1 MLGLVGRAGLRRRLA
16 VGISTVLVGSLL
28 PVLPTVAQPAAA
40 AGAGA
45 TPRAD
50 VGKAVPGSSGARV
63 RPRKLPSGPRTPA
76 ERPRRD
82 WPEAATA
89 TIRLAGPGA
98 SPPSAT
104 AGGKGKRL
112 PLTLA
117 PAASRSRKSAKS
129 AGAKLSAPDATVPAA
144 VTARILS
151 RQHSRRAGVD
161 GLLFTLQPS
170 GNPAAAARQ
179 QPGPLRVGVD
189 YGDFAGAYGGG
200 YASRLRLVE
209 LPACAAT
216 APDKAECRIAN
227 PLATRNDT
235 EKHTLTASSV
245 PLRAK
250 EPTVLAAVGD
260 DKSVKGDYKATSLS
274 PSATWNTNLN
284 TGDFTWSYDM
294 PVPEVPG
301 GLKPNVGLS
310 YSSGSIDGRTG
321 NSNNQGSWAGDGFEL
336 WPGYIERRY
345 KPCSDDGEK
354 HADGNKPG
362 DLCWGYDN
370 AFISFNGKAGELVP
384 AGKDTW
390 KLQNDDGTKIRR
402 LTSAARDNGDN
413 DSEYWEL
420 TDPSGT
426 RFYFGYHKLPGWA
439 AGKDTTDSTWTVPV
453 FGNDSGEDCHK
464 DTFKDSWCQQ
474 GWRWNLDYVVDPH
487 GDAISYYY
495 DKETNSYGR
504 DLDKDDDT
512 PYTRGGYLKRIEYGR
527 TSADLY
533 AGKPLA
539 QVSFANSERCLPQ
552 TGVTCAADTIDA
564 KSFYWYDTPWD
575 LNCKAGTT
583 CDQGRLSPTFWT
595 RKRLTRV
602 TTEVLK
608 DGALTP
614 VDSWALNHRWGKAD
628 VDYQLELESIQHT
641 GHTDTK
647 PLTLP
652 KTTFAYTQLANRL
665 DKTGDGYAPYI
676 KDRLST
682 IADEYGGQTD
692 VNYSKP
698 ACTFN
703 NLPTPES
710 NTTLC
715 FPQFIGGSSSDD
727 MDREWFNK
735 YVVESVTTTD
745 RTGGAPDQVTRYD
758 YLDDAAWHYDDDDG
772 LTKEKF
778 KTWSQWRGY
787 GHVRVQTGGQGTGAD
802 AMKTQEDSY
811 FLRGMDGDR
820 KNASGGSKDVSVSL
834 SAGEGEPLTDDASA
848 AGFAYKAATF
858 SAPGGKVLA
867 KTVSRPWH
875 HQTAKKTR
883 DWGTVT
889 ANFSGTASTRAWT
902 SLDDGAGAKWRT
914 TTTASTFD
922 TVAGRVTEL
931 SDRGDD
937 STTDDDRCTRTTYA
951 TNTDKNILTLPT
963 RVETVAT
970 ECGSS
975 PDRAKEVIS
984 DVRTAYDGGGYGAVP
999 TKGDATAV
1007 ATLKKHD
1014 GTTATYLETGTTYD
1028 GYGRPEKVTD
1038 LTGNVTAI
1046 GDSAPTRTA
1055 RTDGRTTTTAYTPA
1069 TGIPTKTTVTT
1080 PPADAKDTTTA
1091 QTTTTELD
1099 PLRGQ
1104 PAATIDTNGKRTTLK
1119 YDALGRS
1126 LKVWLP
1132 DRARTTVQLPNYQ
1145 FDYYVEDGKPATV
1158 ATRTLNPEGDSQA
1171 VSYTLYDGYL
1181 RPRQTQAPGPDA
1193 GWLIS
1198 DTFYNERG
1206 LAAKTFAPYYV
1217 AKKPERALFKPADAL
1232 SVETQTWKTYDGLG
1246 RETESRDVAGN
1257 GEGGK
1262 VLAVISTLYRGDRT
1276 TVIPPTGGI
1285 ATTTVADARGQTTQL
1300 LQHHTRSANAPAET
1314 TRYTYSPAGK
1324 LAGVTDPAG
1333 NSWAY
1338 QYDQLG
1344 NQTWSKDPDKG
1355 ITKATFDDRS
1365 QQISTEDANGA
1376 VLATVYDGLGR
1387 KTELHDKT
1395 ASGPLRAKWVY
1406 DIVTKAKGQLAEST
1420 RYVDGKAYTHK
1431 ITEYDPI
1438 YRPERT
1444 ATVIPESEGALAGTY
1459 TASTSLYANGLPR
1472 GRSVSQ
1478 AGNILGKGWNYAY
1491 DDRTMRVTSVY
1502 GTGIRSDATYTLT
1515 GKPLTYKI
1523 AGGGKPTQVTNTYEW
1538 GTQRLANSRVD
1549 RQDVAGVDQS
1559 ATYGYDPAGNVT
1571 SLSDVSRTGTDTQ
1584 CFTYDYLR
1592 RLTEAWTQDEKT
1604 CAAAPAGNLIAG
1616 PAPYWQSYGYDA
1628 AGNRTTLTQH
1638 DPTGDSAK
1646 DAKSTYGYPKPG
1658 TPQPHALTT
1667 VDTTG
1672 PTGTSTSAYSYD
1684 NTGNTTTRTLTG
1696 DKQTLTWDVEGHLT
1710 KVTEPAD
1717 DKGTKTTSYVYDAD
1731 GNRLITRT
1739 GDRTTLTLGGHTELT
1754 LDKGADK
1761 PKATRYIPLGSGNQ
1775 AVLADDGT
1783 YTITLA
1789 DRLGTGQLAINAA
1802 DQTLTQRRQLPFG
1815 GPRGTKPANWP
1826 GTKGYVG
1833 GTDDTADT
1841 GLTHLGAR
1849 EYDPETGRFLSVDP
1863 VLDPADPQQINGY
1876 TYSNNNPLTF
1886 SDPTGQLF
1894 ADPDGSGR
1902 GTGVVHNRHGGM
1914 RLSGSKNYI
1923 PGPGACIQPYCHIPY
1938 NGPTRYEI
1946 YPGISAPFSWGKAP
1960 ELEREF
1966 KEVTSLFKPWGN
1978 PRFEDGPLAGVRIM
1992 HALSEACYRLEGGCP
2007 DDVYSFTKHIAMA
2020 GVAAVTEGE
2029 LPGRITGRPSVKA
2042 SDCLHSFT
2050 PDTEVAL
2057 ANGKRKRIEDVKT
2070 GDKVIATDPATGKT
2084 TTRPVVATIVT
2095 KDDKHFT
2102 DLTVKTPSGDS
2113 SIIATNTHP
2122 FWSVDKKKWINAGD
2136 LRPGTELRT
2145 PQGTTAKITTVR
2157 HFSKQQQT
2165 HDLTIAGTHTYY
2177 VLAGQTP
2184 VLVHNSNGWCG
2195 PGFRTASEA
2204 GISPNDAKRIQNAAD
2219 KAGQPIVVVGSR
2231 AGNGNLN
2238 PTSDWDYIL
2247 TGPSRTRHSVKNS
2260 LPRGAGDGDGSGR
2273 GRDFY
2278 QSYNPNSPR
2287 KDYTVLERD
2296 KPYVVFEPRGR

>member
-1 MLGLVGRAGLRRRLA
+1 M
-16 VGISTVLVGSLL
+16 T
-28 PVLPTVAQPAAA
+28 
-40 AGAGA
+40 
-45 TPRAD
+45 
-50 VGKAVPGSSGARV
+50 ARV
-63 RPRKLPSGPRTPA
+63 LGRKETY
-76 ERPRRD
+76 
-82 WPEAATA
+82 
-89 TIRLAGPGA
+89 
-98 SPPSAT
+98 
-104 AGGKGKRL
+104 
-112 PLTLA
+112 
-117 PAASRSRKSAKS
+117 
-129 AGAKLSAPDATVPAA
+129 
-144 VTARILS
+144 
-151 RQHSRRAGVD
+151 RAGVD
-161 GLLFTLQPS
+161 GVLFTLQADTVRAMKKDSP
-170 GNPAAAARQ
+170 
-179 QPGPLRVGVD
+179 PGSVRVSLN
-189 YGDFAGAYGGG
+189 YADFAGAYGGG

-216 APDKAECRIAN
+216 TPDKDSCRTAK

-235 EKHTLTASSV
+235 EKRTLTASSV
-245 PLRAK
+245 PLRVNR
-250 EPTVLAAVGD
+250 PTVLAAVGD
-260 DKSVKGDYKATSLS
+260 DKSVKGDYKATSLA

-390 KLQNDDGTKIRR
+390 KLQGDDGTKIRR
-402 LTSAARDNGDN
+402 LTSAARDNGDSDN
-413 DSEYWEL
+413 EYWEL

-439 AGKDTTDSTWTVPV
+439 AKKDTTDSTWTVPV
-453 FGNDSGEDCHK
+453 FGNDIGEDCHK
-464 DTFKDSWCQQ
+464 DAFKDSWCQQ

-512 PYTRGGYLKRIEYGR
+512 PYVRGGYLKRIEYGR

-533 AGKPLA
+533 AGNPLA
-539 QVSFANSERCLPQ
+539 RVSFANAERCLPQ
-552 TGVTCAADTIDA
+552 EGVTCAADTIDA
-564 KSFYWYDTPWD
+564 KRFYWYDTPWD
-575 LNCKAGTT
+575 LNCKADTT
-583 CDQGRLSPTFWT
+583 CDQGRFSPTFWT
-595 RKRLTRV
+595 RKRLMGV

-614 VDSWALNHRWGKAD
+614 VDSWSLNHRWGKAD

-641 GHTDTK
+641 GHTDTA

-665 DKTGDGYAPYI
+665 DKTGDGYAPYV

-682 IADEYGGQTD
+682 IDDEYGGRTD

-698 ACTFN
+698 ACAFDD
-703 NLPTPES
+703 LPTPQS
-710 NTTLC
+710 NTTRC
-715 FPQFIGGSSSDD
+715 FPQFIGGSASDD

-735 YVVESVTTTD
+735 YVVDSVTTTD

-787 GHVRVQTGGQGTGAD
+787 GHVRVRTGGQGTSAD

-820 KNASGGSKDVSVSL
+820 KSAGGGTKDVKVSL
-834 SAGEGEPLTDDASA
+834 DEGEGEPVIDDASA
-848 AGFAYKAATF
+848 AGFAYKTVTY
-858 SAPGGKVLA
+858 SAPGGKILA
-867 KTVSRPWH
+867 KSISRPWH
-875 HQTAKKTR
+875 HETAKKTR
-883 DWGTVT
+883 AWGTVT
-889 ANFSGTASTRAWT
+889 ANFTGTASTRAWT

-922 TVAGRVTEL
+922 TVAGRVTEV

-951 TNTDKNILTLPT
+951 TNTDKNLLALPA

-975 PDRAKEVIS
+975 PDRAKDVIS
-984 DVRTAYDGGGYGAVP
+984 DVRTAYDGGGYGAAP
-999 TKGDATAV
+999 PKGDATAV

-1014 GTTATYLETGTTYD
+1014 GTTATYLESGTTYD
-1028 GYGRPEKVTD
+1028 SYGRPLKVTD
-1038 LTGNVTAI
+1038 LTANVTAI

-1055 RTDGRTTTTAYTPA
+1055 RGDGRTTTTAYTPA
-1069 TGIPTKTTVTT
+1069 TGLPAKTTVTT
-1080 PPADAKDTTTA
+1080 PPADAKDSNTA
-1091 QTTTTELD
+1091 QTTTTELE

-1104 PAATIDTNGKRTTLK
+1104 PSAIVDTNGKRTTLK

-1126 LKVWLP
+1126 TKVWLP
-1132 DRARTTVQLPNYQ
+1132 DRGSVPTYQ
-1145 FDYYVEDGKPATV
+1145 FTYSVQEGKPAAV
-1158 ATRTLNPEGDSQA
+1158 ATYTLNPSAQTQT

-1181 RPRQTQAPGPDA
+1181 RARQTQAPGPNA

-1198 DTFYNERG
+1198 DTFYDERG
-1206 LAAKTFAPYYV
+1206 LPAKTFAPYYV
-1217 AKKPERALFKPADAL
+1217 DKRPEHELFKPADAL
-1232 SVETQTWKTYDGLG
+1232 KVETQTWKTYDGLG

-1262 VLAVISTLYRGDRT
+1262 VLAVTTTSYRGDRT
-1276 TVIPPTGGI
+1276 TVIPPQGGT
-1285 ATTTVADARGQTTQL
+1285 ATTTVTDARGQTTQL
-1300 LQHHTRSANAPAET
+1300 LQHHARAADAPAET
-1314 TRYTYSPAGK
+1314 TRYSYTPAGK
-1324 LAGVTDPAG
+1324 LAGVTDPAD
-1333 NSWAY
+1333 NAWAY

-1355 ITKATFDDRS
+1355 ITKAAFDDRS
-1365 QQISTEDANGA
+1365 QQISSEDANGA

-1395 ASGPLRAKWVY
+1395 PDGPLRAKWVY
-1406 DIVTKAKGQLAEST
+1406 DTVTGAKGQLAEST
-1420 RYVDGKAYTHK
+1420 RYIDSKAYTNK
-1431 ITEYDPI
+1431 ITQYDAL
-1438 YRPERT
+1438 YRPQRAE
-1444 ATVIPESEGALAGTY
+1444 TVIPESEGALAGTY
-1459 TASTSLYANGLPR
+1459 QSGTSYYENGLPKA
-1472 GRSVSQ
+1472 RSFSRM
-1478 AGNILGKGWNYAY
+1478 GNLAGKGWNYSYAN
-1491 DDRTMRVTSVY
+1491 DTLRMTTVY
-1502 GTGIRSDATYTLT
+1502 GADIRSDATYTLT
-1515 GKPLTYKI
+1515 GQPLTYKI
-1523 AGGGKPTQVTNTYEW
+1523 VGSGKSTQVVNSYEW
-1538 GTQRLANSRVD
+1538 GTKRLSNSRVD

-1584 CFTYDYLR
+1584 CFTYDHLR
-1592 RLTEAWTQDEKT
+1592 RLTEAWTQDEKN
-1604 CAAAPAGNLIAG
+1604 CAAGPAGNLTAG

-1628 AGNRTTLTQH
+1628 AGNRTMLTQH
-1638 DPTGDSAK
+1638 DPSGDSTK
-1646 DAKSTYGYPKPG
+1646 DTRSTYRYPKPG
-1658 TPQPHALTT
+1658 TPQPHTLTA

-1672 PTGTSTSAYSYD
+1672 PTGTSTSAYGYD
-1684 NTGNTTTRTLTG
+1684 PTGNTTTRTLAG
-1696 DKQTLTWDVEGHLT
+1696 DKQTLTWDVEGHLA
-1710 KVTEPAD
+1710 KVAEPAG

-1739 GDRTTLTLGGHTELT
+1739 GDRTTLTLGDHTELT

-1761 PKATRYIPLGSGNQ
+1761 PKATRYIPLGGGNQ

-1783 YTITLA
+1783 YTLTLA
-1789 DRLGTGQLAINAA
+1789 DHHGTGQLAIKTA
-1802 DQTLTQRRQLPFG
+1802 DQSLTQRRSLPFG
-1815 GPRGTKPANWP
+1815 GSRGTKPTNWP

-1849 EYDPETGRFLSVDP
+1849 EFDPDTGRFLSVDP
-1863 VLDPADPQQINGY
+1863 VMDPADPQQINGY

-1923 PGPGACIQPYCHIPY
+1923 PGPGACIQPYCHRPY
-1938 NGPTRYEI
+1938 NGPVYREAPPTCYYAMGTNPSCSASGRTS
-1946 YPGISAPFSWGKAP
+1946 SAPSERSAPVLMAGSYPQNMAVDRGPLSVWQKVAVGGLSLIGGAVVLAPVAALALPECLAALPLCAEAGAGIIMGGADGGSIPTSRAEGIVGGKVRPCHNGCNVVSGSLQGERLAEKLRVESANSPFTEGGHLTPEAIAGSELAMPGTKMGNGELQARFRERGGASQWGKYSTKTNQSP
-1960 ELEREF
+1960 YGDYQVHYYKNRVTD
-1966 KEVTSLFKPWGN
+1966 EVMY
-1978 PRFEDGPLAGVRIM
+1978 D
-1992 HALSEACYRLEGGCP
+1992 Y
-2007 DDVYSFTKHIAMA
+2007 DY
-2020 GVAAVTEGE
+2020 
-2029 LPGRITGRPSVKA
+2029 
-2042 SDCLHSFT
+2042 
-2050 PDTEVAL
+2050 
-2057 ANGKRKRIEDVKT
+2057 
-2070 GDKVIATDPATGKT
+2070 KVVMNRRG
-2084 TTRPVVATIVT
+2084 
-2095 KDDKHFT
+2095 
-2102 DLTVKTPSGDS
+2102 S
-2113 SIIATNTHP
+2113 
-2122 FWSVDKKKWINAGD
+2122 
-2136 LRPGTELRT
+2136 
-2145 PQGTTAKITTVR
+2145 AK
-2157 HFSKQQQT
+2157 
-2165 HDLTIAGTHTYY
+2165 
-2177 VLAGQTP
+2177 
-2184 VLVHNSNGWCG
+2184 
-2195 PGFRTASEA
+2195 
-2204 GISPNDAKRIQNAAD
+2204 
-2219 KAGQPIVVVGSR
+2219 
-2231 AGNGNLN
+2231 
-2238 PTSDWDYIL
+2238 
-2247 TGPSRTRHSVKNS
+2247 
-2260 LPRGAGDGDGSGR
+2260 
-2273 GRDFY
+2273 
-2278 QSYNPNSPR
+2278 
-2287 KDYTVLERD
+2287 
-2296 KPYVVFEPRGR
+2296 

>member
-1 MLGLVGRAGLRRRLA
+1 MNGMLGLVGRTGLRRRLA

-28 PVLPTVAQPAAA
+28 PVLPAVAQPAAA
-40 AGAGA
+40 EGAGAGA
-45 TPRAD
+45 TERAD

-76 ERPRRD
+76 ERPQRD

-89 TIRLAGPGA
+89 TIRLTGPGS
-98 SPPSAT
+98 SPPSTT
-104 AGGKGKRL
+104 AVGKGKRL
-112 PLTLA
+112 PLTLV
-117 PAASRSRKSAKS
+117 PTASRSRKSAKS
-129 AGAKLSAPDATVPAA
+129 AGARLSAQAATAPAA

-151 RQHSRRAGVD
+151 RQHTRRAGVD
-161 GLLFTLQPS
+161 GLLFTLQPAGS
-170 GNPAAAARQ
+170 PKGAARQ

-250 EPTVLAAVGD
+250 GPTVLAAVGD

-301 GLKPNVGLS
+301 GLKPSVGLS

-362 DLCWGYDN
+362 DLCSGYNN

-390 KLQNDDGTKIRR
+390 KLQSDDGTKIKR
-402 LTSAARDNGDN
+402 LTSAARDNDDN
-413 DSEYWEL
+413 DNEYWEL
-420 TDPSGT
+420 TEPSGT

-474 GWRWNLDYVVDPH
+474 AWRWNLDYVVDPH
-487 GDAISYYY
+487 GNAISYYY

-504 DLDKDDDT
+504 DLNKDDDT

-527 TSADLY
+527 SSDDLY

-539 QVSFANSERCLPQ
+539 QASFANSERCLPQ
-552 TGVTCAADTIDA
+552 TGVTCAVDTIDA

-595 RKRLTRV
+595 RKRLTGV

-608 DGALTP
+608 DGKLTP
-614 VDSWALNHRWGKAD
+614 VDSWSLTHRWGKAD

-641 GHTDTK
+641 GHTDTE

-710 NTTLC
+710 NTTRC

-727 MDREWFNK
+727 MDKEWFNK

-758 YLDDAAWHYDDDDG
+758 YRDDAAWHYDDDDG

-820 KNASGGSKDVSVSL
+820 KNTSGGTKDVSVSL

-848 AGFAYKAATF
+848 AGFAYKTATF

-914 TTTASTFD
+914 TTTASAFD
-922 TVAGRVTEL
+922 TVAGRVKEV

-937 STTDDDRCTRTTYA
+937 STTNDDRCTRTTYA

-970 ECGSS
+970 ECGSN
-975 PDRAKEVIS
+975 PDRAKDVIS

-1069 TGIPTKTTVTT
+1069 TGIPTKTVTTT
-1080 PPADAKDTTTA
+1080 PPADPKDTTTA

-1104 PAATIDTNGKRTTLK
+1104 PAATFDTNGKRTTLK
-1119 YDALGRS
+1119 YDALGRT

-1132 DRARTTVQLPNYQ
+1132 DRARTTVQLPNYE

-1158 ATRTLNPEGDSQA
+1158 ATRTLKPAGASQA

-1198 DTFYNERG
+1198 DTFYDERG

-1217 AKKPERALFKPADAL
+1217 ARKPERELFKPADAL

-1262 VLAVISTLYRGDRT
+1262 ALAVTSTLYRGDRT
-1276 TVIPPTGGI
+1276 TVIPPTGGT

-1300 LQHHTRSANAPAET
+1300 LQHHTRSADAPAET
-1314 TRYTYSPAGK
+1314 TRYAYSPAGK

-1355 ITKATFDDRS
+1355 ITKAVFDDRG
-1365 QQISTEDANGA
+1365 QQISSEDANGA

-1387 KTELHDKT
+1387 KTELHDKA

-1406 DIVTKAKGQLAEST
+1406 DTVTKAKGQLAEST

-1431 ITEYDPI
+1431 ITEYDPV
-1438 YRPERT
+1438 YRPEHT

-1459 TASTSLYANGLPR
+1459 TASTSLFANGLPK

-1478 AGNILGKGWNYAY
+1478 VGNIFGKGWTYAY
-1491 DDRTMRVTSVY
+1491 DDRTMRVAWVR

-1523 AGGGKPTQVTNTYEW
+1523 VGGGKPTQVTNTYEW

-1559 ATYGYDPAGNVT
+1559 ATYGYDAAGNVT

-1604 CAAAPAGNLIAG
+1604 CAPVPAGNLIAG

-1658 TPQPHALTT
+1658 TPQPHTLTT

-1672 PTGTSTSAYSYD
+1672 PAGTSTSAYSYD

-1761 PKATRYIPLGSGNQ
+1761 PKATRYIPLGGGNQ

-1876 TYSNNNPLTF
+1876 TYGNNNPLTF

-1946 YPGISAPFSWGKAP
+1946 YPGVSAPLSWDKAP

-1978 PRFEDGPLAGVRIM
+1978 PRFEDGPMAGVRIM

-2007 DDVYSFTKHIAMA
+2007 EEVYSFTKHVAMA

-2029 LPGRITGRPSVKA
+2029 LPRRIAGRLAGKA
-2042 SDCLHSFT
+2042 SDCLHSFV

-2057 ANGKRKRIEDVKT
+2057 ADGTRKRIEDVKT
-2070 GDKVIATDPATGKT
+2070 GDKVIATDPESGET

-2113 SIIATNTHP
+2113 SIITTDTHP
-2122 FWSVDKKKWINAGD
+2122 FWSADKKKWINAGD
-2136 LRPGTELRT
+2136 LRPGTQLRT
-2145 PQGTTAKITTVR
+2145 PQGATVKIAAVR
-2157 HFSKQQQT
+2157 HFGKQQQT

-2177 VLAGQTP
+2177 VLAGETP
-2184 VLVHNSNGWCG
+2184 VLVHNSNCGIGRELIGDERADHILDGHRYPGAPGKDAFPQGWSDDQILDAVADVV
-2195 PGFRTASEA
+2195 T
-2204 GISPNDAKRIQNAAD
+2204 SPNSQRTWYKGSAVHAERTLKTRKGEPAVQNVI
-2219 KAGQPIVVVGSR
+2219 GSVGGVR
-2231 AGNGNLN
+2231 MLVRYE
-2238 PTSDWDYIL
+2238 PL
-2247 TGPSRTRHSVKNS
+2247 TGK
-2260 LPRGAGDGDGSGR
+2260 
-2273 GRDFY
+2273 
-2278 QSYNPNSPR
+2278 
-2287 KDYTVLERD
+2287 VLTAF
-2296 KPYVVFEPRGR
+2296 PH

>member
-1 MLGLVGRAGLRRRLA
+1 MNGMLGLVTRAGLRRRLA

-28 PVLPTVAQPAAA
+28 PVLPAVAQPAAGA
-40 AGAGA
+40 RAGA
-45 TPRAD
+45 TQRGD

-63 RPRKLPSGPRTPA
+63 KPRKLPSGPRTPA
-76 ERPRRD
+76 ERPKRD

-89 TIRLAGPGA
+89 TIRLTGPGA

-104 AGGKGKRL
+104 AGGKGKRRL

-117 PAASRSRKSAKS
+117 PAASPSRKSTKS
-129 AGAKLSAPDATVPAA
+129 AGARLRAPDTTVPTA
-144 VTARILS
+144 VTARVLS
-151 RQHSRRAGVD
+151 QRHSRRAGID
-161 GLLFTLQPS
+161 GVLFTLQPVKS
-170 GNPAAAARQ
+170 PAAAARQ
-179 QPGPLRVGVD
+179 RPGPLRVGVD

-216 APDKAECRIAN
+216 SPDKAECRVAT

-245 PLRAK
+245 PLRTNG
-250 EPTVLAAVGD
+250 PTVLAAVGD
-260 DKSVKGDYKATSLS
+260 DKSVKGDYKATSLA
-274 PSATWNTNLN
+274 PSATWETNLN

-301 GLKPNVGLS
+301 GLKPSVGLS
-310 YSSGSIDGRTG
+310 YSSGAIDGRTA
-321 NSNNQGSWAGDGFEL
+321 NSNNQGSWVGDGFDL

-354 HADGNKPG
+354 HSDGNKPG
-362 DLCWGYDN
+362 DLCWSYDN

-384 AGKDTW
+384 AGKGEW
-390 KLQNDDGTKIRR
+390 KLQNDDGTKIKR
-402 LTSAARDNGDN
+402 LTSTARDNGDN
-413 DSEYWEL
+413 DNEYWEL

-426 RFYFGYHKLPGWA
+426 RFYFGYHKLPGWS

-464 DTFKDSWCQQ
+464 GTFKDSWCQQ

-539 QVSFANSERCLPQ
+539 QVSFANAERCLPQ
-552 TGVTCAADTIDA
+552 EGVTCAADTIDA
-564 KSFYWYDTPWD
+564 KRFYWYDTPWD
-575 LNCKAGTT
+575 LNCKAGTA

-595 RKRLTRV
+595 RKRLAKV

-614 VDSWALNHRWGKAD
+614 VDSWSLNHRWGKAD

-641 GHTDTK
+641 GHTDTT

-665 DKTGDGYAPYI
+665 DKTGDGYAPYV

-692 VNYSKP
+692 VNYSAP
-698 ACTFN
+698 ACAFN
-703 NLPTPES
+703 DLPTPES
-710 NTTLC
+710 NTTRC

-727 MDREWFNK
+727 LDKSWFNK
-735 YVVESVTTTD
+735 YVVTSVTTTD

-758 YLDDAAWHYDDDDG
+758 YLDGAAWHYDDDDG

-787 GHVRVQTGGQGTGAD
+787 GHVRVRTGGQGTGAD

-820 KNASGGSKDVSVSL
+820 KTAGGGTKDVRVTL
-834 SAGEGEPLTDDASA
+834 EDGEGEPLTDDASA
-848 AGFAYKAATF
+848 AGFPYKTATY
-858 SAPGGKVLA
+858 SAPGGKILA
-867 KTVSRPWH
+867 KTVNRPWH
-875 HQTAKKTR
+875 HETAKKAR

-889 ANFSGTASTRAWT
+889 ANFSGTASARAWT

-922 TVAGRVTEL
+922 TVAGRVTEV

-937 STTDDDRCTRTTYA
+937 ATTDDDRCTRTTYA
-951 TNTDKNILTLPT
+951 TNTDKNILTLPA

-970 ECGSS
+970 ECGSN
-975 PDRAKEVIS
+975 PDRSKDVIS
-984 DVRTAYDGGGYGAVP
+984 DTRTAYDSGGYGTAP

-1038 LTGNVTAI
+1038 LTANVTAI

-1055 RTDGRTTTTAYTPA
+1055 RSDGRTTTTAYSPA
-1069 TGIPTKTTVTT
+1069 TGFPTKTVTTT
-1080 PPADAKDTTTA
+1080 PPADAKDATTA
-1091 QTTTTELD
+1091 QTTTSELD

-1104 PAATIDTNGKRTTLK
+1104 PTATVDANGKRTTMK

-1126 LKVWLP
+1126 VKVWMA
-1132 DRARTTVQLPNYQ
+1132 DRRSTSLLPNYQ
-1145 FDYYVEDGKPATV
+1145 FDYYVEEGKPATV
-1158 ATRTLNPEGDSQA
+1158 ATRTLKPEGGSQA

-1181 RPRQTQAPGPDA
+1181 RARQTQAPGPDA

-1198 DTFYNERG
+1198 DTFYDERG

-1217 AKKPERALFKPADAL
+1217 SGKPERELFKPADAL
-1232 SVETQTWKTYDGLG
+1232 SVESQTWKTYDGLG

-1262 VLAVISTLYRGDRT
+1262 VLAVTKSVYGGDRT
-1276 TVIPPTGGI
+1276 TVIPPQGGV
-1285 ATTTVADARGQTTQL
+1285 ATTTVTDARGRTAQL
-1300 LQHHTRSANAPAET
+1300 LQHRTRAADAPADA
-1314 TRYTYSPAGK
+1314 TRYTYTPAGK
-1324 LAGVTDPAG
+1324 LADVTDPAG
-1333 NSWAY
+1333 NKWAY
-1338 QYDQLG
+1338 RYDQLG
-1344 NQTWSKDPDKG
+1344 NQTWSQDPDKG
-1355 ITKATFDDRS
+1355 ITKAAFDDRGHQVS
-1365 QQISTEDANGA
+1365 SEDANGA
-1376 VLATVYDGLGR
+1376 ALATVYDGLGR
-1387 KTELHDKT
+1387 KTELHDK
-1395 ASGPLRAKWVY
+1395 APDGPLRAKWVY
-1406 DIVTKAKGQLAEST
+1406 DTLTGAKGQLAEST
-1420 RYVDGKAYTHK
+1420 RYVDGKAYTSK
-1431 ITEYDPI
+1431 ITQYDPV
-1438 YRPERT
+1438 YRPLRS
-1444 ATVIPESEGALAGTY
+1444 AIVIPDAEGALAGTY
-1459 TASTSLYANGLPR
+1459 SASTSLYANGMPR
-1472 GRSVSQ
+1472 GRSMSQ
-1478 AGNILGKGWNYAY
+1478 AGNILGKGWNYSY

-1523 AGGGKPTQVTNTYEW
+1523 VGSGKPTQVTNTYEW
-1538 GTQRLANSRVD
+1538 GTQRLSNSRVD
-1549 RQDVAGVDQS
+1549 RQDVAGVDRS

-1571 SLSDVSRTGTDTQ
+1571 SLSDVSRSGTDTQ
-1584 CFTYDYLR
+1584 CFIYDYLR

-1604 CAAAPAGNLIAG
+1604 CASNPAGDLIAG
-1616 PAPYWQSYGYDA
+1616 PAPYWQSYGYDNS
-1628 AGNRTTLTQH
+1628 GNRTALTQH
-1638 DPTGDSAK
+1638 DPAGDTAK
-1646 DAKSTYGYPKPG
+1646 DTKSTYTYPKPG
-1658 TPQPHALTT
+1658 APQPHSLTS
-1667 VDTTG
+1667 VDTAG
-1672 PTGTSTSAYSYD
+1672 PTGTSTSTYGYD
-1684 NTGNTTTRTLTG
+1684 NTGNTTARTRHG

-1710 KVTEPAD
+1710 KVTEPAG
-1717 DKGTKTTSYVYDAD
+1717 DKGTKTTGYVYDAD

-1739 GDRTTLTLGGHTELT
+1739 DTRTTLTLADHTELT

-1783 YTITLA
+1783 YTLTLA
-1789 DRLGTGQLAINAA
+1789 DHHGTGQLAISAA
-1802 DQTLTQRRQLPFG
+1802 DQTLTQRRSLPFG
-1815 GPRGTKPANWP
+1815 SSRGTKLTNWP
-1826 GTKGYVG
+1826 GSKGYIG

-1849 EYDPETGRFLSVDP
+1849 EYDPETGRFVSVDP
-1863 VLDPADPQQINGY
+1863 VMNLTDSESLNGY
-1876 TYSNNNPLTF
+1876 TYAGSTPMTD
-1886 SDPTGQLF
+1886 SDPTGL
-1894 ADPDGSGR
+1894 
-1902 GTGVVHNRHGGM
+1902 M
-1914 RLSGSKNYI
+1914 RPAESGSKGCD
-1923 PGPGACIQPYCHIPY
+1923 PVLCPWMDWGSKQSRRHFL
-1938 NGPTRYEI
+1938 NGLAAINPAKWGGYRS
-1946 YPGISAPFSWGKAP
+1946 YPK
-1960 ELEREF
+1960 
-1966 KEVTSLFKPWGN
+1966 
-1978 PRFEDGPLAGVRIM
+1978 
-1992 HALSEACYRLEGGCP
+1992 
-2007 DDVYSFTKHIAMA
+2007 
-2020 GVAAVTEGE
+2020 AAV
-2029 LPGRITGRPSVKA
+2029 LPGLWVDSTWERSDEFTNAIYAEATSRQLFYQGMFEIDPREGSTQLTLANLKLGVCAEMEGHCPESLSQLLLSSMVNGAMTFAGSRDGGGIRAGGGRRGDTSP
-2042 SDCLHSFT
+2042 CHSFL
-2050 PDTEVAL
+2050 PGTEVAL
-2057 ANGKRKRIEDVKT
+2057 ADGKKKDIEDVTT
-2070 GDKVIATDPATGKT
+2070 GDRVVATDPETGKT

-2102 DLTVKTPSGDS
+2102 DLTIKTPAGEA
-2113 SIIATNTHP
+2113 SIIATDTHP
-2122 FWSVDKKKWINAGD
+2122 FWSAHKKKWINAGD
-2136 LRPGTELRT
+2136 LRPGTQLRT
-2145 PQGTTAKITTVR
+2145 TQGTTAKITAVR
-2157 HFSKQQQT
+2157 HFHKQQQT
-2165 HDLTIAGTHTYY
+2165 HDLTVAGTHTYY
-2177 VLAGQTP
+2177 VLAGSTP
-2184 VLVHNSNGWCG
+2184 ILVHNCNISMD
-2195 PGFRTASEA
+2195 EA
-2204 GISPNDAKRIQNAAD
+2204 VNRAMAHVGDNAT
-2219 KAGQPIVVVGSR
+2219 VVRS
-2231 AGNGNLN
+2231 
-2238 PTSDWDYIL
+2238 
-2247 TGPSRTRHSVKNS
+2247 
-2260 LPRGAGDGDGSGR
+2260 GSGGVQFMSVTTDESGNAVR
-2273 GRDFY
+2273 KIARFDVNPDSAHVQKLGPHLNLETQINGRTVT
-2278 QSYNPNSPR
+2278 SGPL
-2287 KDYTVLERD
+2287 KDPHTGVDPSTIRPGDYW
-2296 KPYVVFEPRGR
+2296 P

>member
-1 MLGLVGRAGLRRRLA
+1 MNGTLGLFRRARLRRSLA
-16 VGISTVLVGSLL
+16 VGISTVLAGSLL
-28 PVLPTVAQPAAA
+28 PVLPSAAQPASAT
-40 AGAGA
+40 GASNRPYA
-45 TPRAD
+45 
-50 VGKAVPGSSGARV
+50 GKAVDGTYGIRA
-63 RPRKLPSGPRTPA
+63 RPRKLPTGPRTPT
-76 ERPRRD
+76 ERPKSS
-82 WPEAATA
+82 WPKAATA
-89 TIRLAGPGA
+89 TISLANPGIAGPPKKANGRGEA
-98 SPPSAT
+98 F
-104 AGGKGKRL
+104 

-117 PAASRSRKSAKS
+117 AADARSDKSAKATGTHRS
-129 AGAKLSAPDATVPAA
+129 TVPGS
-144 VTARILS
+144 VTARILGQ
-151 RQHSRRAGVD
+151 RWARKAGID
-161 GLLFTLQPS
+161 GMPFTLQP
-170 GNPAAAARQ
+170 AARSTATAGQ
-179 QPGPLRVGVD
+179 RPGPLRVGVD
-189 YGDFAGAYGGG
+189 YGAFAGAHGGN

-216 APDKAECRIAN
+216 APDKAECRTAK

-235 EKHTLTASSV
+235 EKHTLTATSV

-250 EPTVLAAVGD
+250 GPTVLAAVGD

-301 GLKPNVGLS
+301 GLKPSVGLS

-345 KPCSDDGEK
+345 KPCADDGEK
-354 HADGNKPG
+354 HTDGSKPA

-384 AGKDTW
+384 AGKDEW
-390 KLQNDDGTKIRR
+390 KLQNDDGTRIKR
-402 LTSAARDNGDN
+402 LASSARDNGDN
-413 DSEYWEL
+413 DNEYWEL
-420 TDPSGT
+420 TEPSGT

-464 DTFKDSWCQQ
+464 DAFKDSWCRQA
-474 GWRWNLDYVVDPH
+474 WRWNLDYVVDPH
-487 GDAISYYY
+487 GNAISYYY

-504 DLDKDDDT
+504 DLNKDDDT

-539 QVSFANSERCLPQ
+539 RVSFANSERCLPQ
-552 TGVTCAADTIDA
+552 SGVTCAADTIDT

-575 LNCKAGTT
+575 LNCKAGTA

-595 RKRLTRV
+595 RKRLTGV

-614 VDSWALNHRWGKAD
+614 VDSWALAHRWGKAD

-698 ACTFN
+698 ACSFS

-710 NTTLC
+710 NTTRC

-758 YLDDAAWHYDDDDG
+758 YRDDAAWHYDDDDG

-820 KNASGGSKDVSVSL
+820 KNTGGGTKDVSVSL

-848 AGFAYKAATF
+848 AGFAYKTATY
-858 SAPGGKVLA
+858 SAPGGKVLT

-889 ANFSGTASTRAWT
+889 ANFSGTASARAWT

-922 TVAGRVTEL
+922 TVAGRVKEV

-951 TNTDKNILTLPT
+951 TNTDKNILTLPA

-975 PDRAKEVIS
+975 PDRTKQVIS
-984 DVRTAYDGGGYGAVP
+984 DVRTAYDGGGYGSAP

-1007 ATLKKHD
+1007 AKLKKHD

-1038 LTGNVTAI
+1038 LTANVTAI

-1069 TGIPTKTTVTT
+1069 TGFPTKTVTTT
-1080 PPADAKDTTTA
+1080 PPADAKDAATA
-1091 QTTTTELD
+1091 QATTTELD
-1099 PLRGQ
+1099 PLRGL
-1104 PAATIDTNGKRTTLK
+1104 PAATVDTNGKRTTRT

-1132 DRARTTVQLPNYQ
+1132 DRARTTVLLPNYQ

-1158 ATRTLNPEGDSQA
+1158 ATRTLNPEGASQA

-1198 DTFYNERG
+1198 DTFYDERG

-1217 AKKPERALFKPADAL
+1217 AKKPERELFKPADAL

-1262 VLAVISTLYRGDRT
+1262 VLAVTTTRYSGDRT
-1276 TVIPPTGGI
+1276 TVIPPAGGT
-1285 ATTTVADARGQTTQL
+1285 ATTTVTDARGQTTQL
-1300 LQHHTRSANAPAET
+1300 LRHRTRAADAPAET
-1314 TRYTYSPAGK
+1314 TRYSYTPAGK
-1324 LAGVTDPAG
+1324 LEGVTDPAG
-1333 NSWAY
+1333 NTWAY

-1365 QQISTEDANGA
+1365 RQIASEDANGA

-1395 ASGPLRAKWVY
+1395 PDGPLRAKWVY
-1406 DIVTKAKGQLAEST
+1406 DTVTKAKGQLAEST
-1420 RYVDGKAYTHK
+1420 RYLDGKPYTNK
-1431 ITEYDPI
+1431 IIQYDPV
-1438 YRPERT
+1438 YRPLRT
-1444 ATVIPESEGALAGTY
+1444 AIVIPESEGALAGTY
-1459 TASTSLYANGLPR
+1459 MASTNFYSNGQPQGR
-1472 GRSVSQ
+1472 GTAA
-1478 AGNILGKGWNYAY
+1478 AGNLPAQVWNYEYA
-1491 DDRTMRVTSVY
+1491 DNTLRTTAVY
-1502 GTGIRSDATYTLT
+1502 NSGIRSDATYTLT

-1523 AGGGKPTQVTNTYEW
+1523 VGNGKPTQLTNTYEW
-1538 GTQRLANSRVD
+1538 GTQRLSNSRVD

-1584 CFTYDYLR
+1584 CFTYDHLR
-1592 RLTEAWTQDEKT
+1592 RLTDAWTQDEKT

-1616 PAPYWQSYGYDA
+1616 PAPYWHSYAYDS
-1628 AGNRTTLTQH
+1628 AGNRTSLTQH
-1638 DPTGDSAK
+1638 DPSGDPAK
-1646 DAKSTYGYPKPG
+1646 DSKSTYTYPKPG
-1658 TPQPHALTT
+1658 THQPHTLTS

-1672 PTGTSTSAYSYD
+1672 PTGTSKSSYD
-1684 NTGNTTTRTLTG
+1684 YDALGNTTRRLLHG
-1696 DKQTLTWDVEGHLT
+1696 DQQSLHWDVEDHLT
-1710 KVTEPAD
+1710 KVTQPAGD
-1717 DKGTKTTSYVYDAD
+1717 NGTKTTSYVYDAD

-1739 GDRTTLTLGGHTELT
+1739 GDRTTLTLGDHTELT
-1754 LDKGADK
+1754 LDKGAAK
-1761 PKATRYIPLGSGNQ
+1761 PKATRYIPLGGGNQ

-1783 YTITLA
+1783 YTVTLA

-1802 DQTLTQRRQLPFG
+1802 DQSLTQRRSLPFG
-1815 GPRGTKPANWP
+1815 GLRGAKPTNWP
-1826 GTKGYVG
+1826 GSKGYVG

-1863 VLDPADPQQINGY
+1863 LMNLADSESLNGY
-1876 TYSNNNPLTF
+1876 TYAGSTPMTD
-1886 SDPTGQLF
+1886 SDPSGLMRPAESGAKGCDPVLCPWMDWGSKQDRQRFLNGLAAINPAKWGGYRSHPQAAVLPGLWVESTWEHSDEFTNAIYAEATSRQLF
-1894 ADPDGSGR
+1894 YQGMFEIDPREGSTQLALANLKFGVCGEMEGHCPESFAQLLLSSMASGAMTFAGSRDGGGIRAGGGR
-1902 GTGVVHNRHGGM
+1902 RGD
-1914 RLSGSKNYI
+1914 
-1923 PGPGACIQPYCHIPY
+1923 
-1938 NGPTRYEI
+1938 
-1946 YPGISAPFSWGKAP
+1946 
-1960 ELEREF
+1960 
-1966 KEVTSLFKPWGN
+1966 TSPC
-1978 PRFEDGPLAGVRIM
+1978 A
-1992 HALSEACYRLEGGCP
+1992 H
-2007 DDVYSFTKHIAMA
+2007 SF
-2020 GVAAVTEGE
+2020 
-2029 LPGRITGRPSVKA
+2029 LPG
-2042 SDCLHSFT
+2042 
-2050 PDTEVAL
+2050 TEVAL
-2057 ANGKRKRIEDVKT
+2057 ADGEKKNIEDVTT
-2070 GDKVIATDPATGKT
+2070 GDRVVATDPETGKT

-2102 DLTVKTPSGDS
+2102 DLTITTPTGDS
-2113 SIIATNTHP
+2113 SIIATDTHP
-2122 FWSVDKKKWINAGD
+2122 FWSIDKKKWIDAGD
-2136 LRPGTELRT
+2136 LRPGTQLRT
-2145 PQGTTAKITTVR
+2145 PQGTIAKITAVR
-2157 HFSKQQQT
+2157 HFHKKQRT

-2177 VLAGQTP
+2177 VLAGATP
-2184 VLVHNSNGWCG
+2184 VLVHNSGCG
-2195 PGFRTASEA
+2195 PG
-2204 GISPNDAKRIQNAAD
+2204 ISTRYE
-2219 KAGQPIVVVGSR
+2219 KAGEIGKYTDGQKTRDPASQWYHEELSNEELLDGI
-2231 AGNGNLN
+2231 NN
-2238 PTSDWDYIL
+2238 P
-2247 TGPSRTRHSVKNS
+2247 GE
-2260 LPRGAGDGDGSGR
+2260 GDGILVSRDGTILG
-2273 GRDFY
+2273 GHH
-2278 QSYNPNSPR
+2278 R
-2287 KDYTVLERD
+2287 KDELQTRIRD
-2296 KPYVVFEPRGR
+2296 GRLDPDTPIRIDIYDGE